1 MAKKQLSLLE
11 SFIGEHVII
20 FISEM
25 VQTIMSEEGPVEMPL
40 IAEGFVVDVDSE
52 FLLLANE
59 DQTNMSLVNLKNIV
73 KMDMTDGS
81 TEDLVPRPPKSSMS

>member
-81 TEDLVPRPPKSSMS
+81 TQDLVPRPNKKEMN